1 MDTLGAIVKEISSDG
16 TLKYH
21 KVGGGCWA
29 AIEGE
34 NCTVITR
41 KGKKIRGSVVFKYAS
56 THIYGQTKAATER
69 NEETM
74 IIRLEKKYLQ
84 SKMY

>member
-41 KGKKIRGSVVFKYAS
+41 KGKKSEEVLYLS
-56 THIYGQTKAATER
+56 MLLLIYMVKQKLPLKE
-69 NEETM
+69 M
-74 IIRLEKKYLQ
+74 KKQ
-84 SKMY
+84 